1 VMDGRVH
8 ACSVLEGN
16 EKSIRSCGMEMSGE
30 ETTRETS
37 IDETIL
43 VLILEM

>member
-1 VMDGRVH
+1 MDGRVQ

-16 EKSIRSCGMEMSGE
+16 EKSIHSCGLEMSQE
-30 ETTRETS
+30 ETVRETS

>member
-1 VMDGRVH
+1 MQ

-16 EKSIRSCGMEMSGE
+16 EKSIHSCGLEMSGE
-30 ETTRETS
+30 ETARGTN

-43 VLILEM
+43 VLISEM

>member
-1 VMDGRVH
+1 MDGRVQ

-16 EKSIRSCGMEMSGE
+16 EKYIHSCGLEMSGE
-30 ETTRETS
+30 ETARETS

-43 VLILEM
+43 VLISEM